1 MSERTTDSS
10 AGASGGQIRRIV
22 SKVTRPAPPGLLDVR
37 LMANTPALVRA
48 PPSARAGASP
58 LALPVC
64 APAPP
69 LAPLPA
75 PPRHPLRP
83 PPLALA
89 RRECRR
95 NP

>member
-1 MSERTTDSS
+1 
-10 AGASGGQIRRIV
+10 
-22 SKVTRPAPPGLLDVR
+22 
-37 LMANTPALVRA
+37 MANTPALVRA

-95 NP
+95 NPWIPVGTRYIHSGWHSLTQSAST